1 MTLSRHQ
8 ALAVLRAGAALLLV
22 ARASPSRA
30 SPRRDRRIRV
40 VVVGAGFGGL
50 SAASCLAAHPGI
62 DLTVIDRTDHHRFQ
76 PLLYQVATAALSP
89 SDIAAA
95 VPAILPAGPGV
106 RILQATVTGIDTAGR
121 SVLCDGLSVPYDE
134 LILSTGSR
142 PSCFGHGSRAA
153 AAPGLKTLDD
163 APALRSTILGAFD
176 RARLATGIEQETLP
190 TFVLIGGGP
199 TGVEMAGSIAELAN
213 DRLRRGHAATAP
225 RARII
230 RVSTI
235 VWTVNQR

>member
-50 SAASCLAAHPGI
+50 SAASSLAARPGIDLTVI

-176 RARLATGIEQETLP
+176 RARLATG
-190 TFVLIGGGP
+190 VK
-199 TGVEMAGSIAELAN
+199 MAGSIAELAN